1 MNNGKKPSTPADK
14 MTTAAVVIVILAI
27 LALGV
32 WATHSKI
39 ADNVYRNKVE
49 SGKIPMNVSYA
60 AEQAGQTIEEYLTP
74 YGLQESDE
82 VNGDTLVNDLY
93 GYMTFEN
100 YIKMANEGNEEVP
113 EIDQVIE
120 DMGLKDKVTKDTK
133 WKDVEP
139 IIPVGK
145 YFGEEQLNQYKQA
158 YGITDEEVTPETT
171 YGDFQKIVQEKAANA
186 VSATNAPANAET
198 TAAPAAE

>member
-1 MNNGKKPSTPADK
+1 MNNGKKPATAADK

-32 WATHSKI
+32 FATRGKI

-49 SGKIPMNVSYA
+49 SGEIPMNVAYA

-74 YGLQESDE
+74 YGLQESTE
-82 VNGDTLVNDLY
+82 VNGDTLVDDLY

-113 EIDQVIE
+113 EIDSVIE
-120 DMGLKDKVTKDTK
+120 DMGLTDKVTKDTQ

-158 YGITDEEVTPETT
+158 YGITDEEVTAETT
-171 YGDFQKIVQEKAANA
+171 YGDFQKIIQEKMANM
-186 VSATNAPANAET
+186 SNA
-198 TAAPAAE
+198 TAAPAEATEAPAAE

>member
-1 MNNGKKPSTPADK
+1 MNNEKKPATAADK
-14 MTTAAVVIVILAI
+14 MTTAAVVVIILAI

-32 WATHSKI
+32 FATRGKI

-49 SGKIPMNVSYA
+49 NGEIPMNVAYA
-60 AEQAGQTIEEYLTP
+60 AEKAGQTIEEYLTP
-74 YGLQESDE
+74 YGLQESTE
-82 VNGDTLVNDLY
+82 VNGDTLVDDLY

-100 YIKMANEGNEEVP
+100 YINMANEGNEEVP
-113 EIDQVIE
+113 EIDKVIE
-120 DMGLKDKVTKDTK
+120 DMGLTDKVTKDTQ

-158 YGITDEEVTPETT
+158 YGITDEEVTAETT
-171 YGDFQKIVQEKAANA
+171 YGDFQNIIQEKITNMSNAA
-186 VSATNAPANAET
+186 ATE
-198 TAAPAAE
+198 APAAE